1 MILYLCRTR
10 NPRNRKSGFM
20 VPAWNFL
27 FIFCSF

>member
-1 MILYLCRTR
+1 
-10 NPRNRKSGFM
+10 M